1 MSVMAGKY
9 NFVGFQAIGIR
20 ILKLCDLAA
29 SILRGIA
36 TGATLVLR
44 RAQNESGAAFEL
56 QTVLRSDAPG
66 ADDQPSC

>member
-1 MSVMAGKY
+1 MTGKY

-20 ILKLCDLAA
+20 ILKLCDQAA

-44 RAQNESGAAFEL
+44 RAQDEGGVASAL
-56 QTVLRSDAPG
+56 QTVLRSDGPG
-66 ADDQPSC
+66 AGDQPSC